1 MAKEGTEVG
10 VWAAK
15 EPAAKDL
22 LWWLQGHC
30 LMTKPR
36 FLEESDPGFQ
46 NSDDSLTQ
54 IHPLGFSQDGL

>member
-1 MAKEGTEVG
+1 MAEEGTEVG

-15 EPAAKDL
+15 DP
-22 LWWLQGHC
+22 LWWLHGHC

-36 FLEESDPGFQ
+36 SLEESDLGFQ

-54 IHPLGFSQDGL
+54 VHPLGFSREHGL